1 MSAGQDAEA
10 DDGILAHADEAA
22 GLAYAAALGDVG
34 EDGDDGRL
42 GQAGIEQGRALALGK
57 TGLAALAI
65 EQPALLRAVV
75 SAHGEVA
82 VPALAVVGTV
92 VILAAE
98 HREVI
103 HDNAGSDPSMRWSG
117 ACSCCRKPGFSV
129 Q

>member
-1 MSAGQDAEA
+1 MLAGQQTKA
-10 DDGILAHADEAA
+10 DDGILAHADQAA

-34 EDGDDGRL
+34 EDRDDFIL
-42 GQAGIEQGRALALGK
+42 GQAGVEQRSALALGK

-65 EQPALLRAVV
+65 QQPPLPRAIV
-75 SAHGEVA
+75 SAHRKIA

-103 HDNAGSDPSMRWSG
+103 HDKAGSDLSIEVVR
-117 ACSCCRKPGFSV
+117 AL
-129 Q
+129 QLL